1 MGQRREKLAGRSP
14 SSAAAVEVAGAENR
28 DGAILAVVTRLATY
42 LPAADPDDG
51 LGEHAAACT
60 ADFAERN
67 MAEYGQLRSECG
79 HQPGHFGGYLL
90 ALGASA
96 GNLCCYLGQLHEI
109 DESRRVRRPIADR
122 ADGQFR
128 DPVQYPDGEGP
139 SALRAGSAM
148 RPGLPGRKAD
158 PAFPVPVQVVLA
170 FSG

>member
-14 SSAAAVEVAGAENR
+14 SSGAAVEVAGAENR
-28 DGAILAVVTRLATY
+28 DGAVLAVVTRLATY

-90 ALGASA
+90 ALGSVPAISAATWGSCTRLMNPGSSA
-96 GNLCCYLGQLHEI
+96 G
-109 DESRRVRRPIADR
+109 R
-122 ADGQFR
+122 
-128 DPVQYPDGEGP
+128 
-139 SALRAGSAM
+139 
-148 RPGLPGRKAD
+148 
-158 PAFPVPVQVVLA
+158 
-170 FSG
+170 